1 MSAAIALILLVK
13 AASACASGGMRPLP
27 GGAVVVR
34 PVTTLDAPP
43 FERLGPATSIRN
55 KAEGVQR
62 TGASSGAQRAQ
73 GEQPTPQQCE
83 AAITTIA

>member
-34 PVTTLDAPP
+34 PVTTLAAPP
-43 FERLGPATSIRN
+43 FERLGPATSIR
-55 KAEGVQR
+55 KTPEGIQR
-62 TGASSGAQRAQ
+62 TAASEADEKDATQAAK
-73 GEQPTPQQCE
+73 QCE
-83 AAITTIA
+83 AVITPLA